1 MFPVL
6 KKIDLK
12 RVIASACAFV
22 IGFSLLPISKPVEV
36 EAATNGVRQS
46 RYIADIEEFP
56 VSYQDGLRSVKA
68 AYPEATFIYFD
79 TGLDWYNDLLSPY
92 NEMLIGRNL
101 IPASSPTSWKRVD
114 PEVYNMET
122 DEYKQIEPGWNA
134 ASQAIIE
141 YYMDPR
147 NFLTTQGVFQFS
159 ELTYNSS
166 QTVAGTEILL
176 DGTFMD
182 SDNGAVVE
190 DDEGNMM
197 TYAEALVEIG
207 RRVNVNPYMLASRII
222 QEQGSRGTVLCNG
235 APTFQDGAYAG
246 CYNYFNVSAY
256 GSSTESII
264 QHGLAYAQSHGW
276 TSRWRGLLGGA
287 DVVSSSY
294 VGKGL
299 DTLYLQHFN
308 VVAGSNGR
316 VSYAPYMANLRAPES
331 ESRNF
336 YRASQ
341 STDEKMVFIIPVYD
355 NMPGEPCYKPDGDGN
370 GNYWLKN
377 LAINGERLPDFD
389 TETGKYT
396 VILGEDVG
404 SVTIDAE
411 AYRENTISLNGK
423 LEKEKVSEYSQ
434 IVTLNF
440 GYNEFTLAVK
450 AENGNVKAYTLE
462 IIRDN
467 GEPFYSFSK
476 FTFDNQYAHLNAP
489 CNVDRISRTTKLM
502 NCYFTVTDKDGN
514 WKSAEEMV
522 ATGDSLIVRDE
533 NDKVILEK
541 QVMLRGDLDGNGD
554 VNELDVSIL
563 VQDRLKL
570 NKLSQTLKNAADIDK
585 NERHDAQD
593 IITLNQLVSY
603 HTQEVS
609 HLSLLINST
618 RAIKDEPFDVSLQ
631 VPTGTYVMEGYL
643 TYNNNFLRTVD
654 VDNTGSIH
662 FIVVNGNVLFE
673 NGKNIVS
680 FLPEIANDSI
690 EIDARCT
697 YAYDCNAGQDMY
709 MDISTAVVQAE
720 PSGLTIRA
728 ENSGT
733 LAYHEGPAVRLI
745 VGRLGNPEIKN
756 INVTL
761 PQDVET
767 GYDKSS
773 LYIEELTGDT
783 TYPLYVK
790 ENRAGNYSLPIEV
803 TYELNGK
810 FIKEDH
816 VLYYQ
821 INNCNCAESPFTKV
835 NEFEHK
841 KVCKYCKT
849 ETVATHQFTQKQD
862 TFLCVDCG
870 YETKFSIVVTAEEFE
885 AGKASS
891 INVVVLHEEEEF
903 TGSNVKYTW
912 YLDETLSSQTTATW
926 SSQLPDINEHTVTC
940 VVDLGNGVVL
950 LDRNKV
956 VQKEQDF
963 QITKIQCN
971 AIVAKSNA
979 QYEYRIGDGDWQAS
993 STFKKL
999 EPNTTYAVS
1008 RRLKDDPDKVETIN
1022 VTTVHTATYKAQK
1035 NATCTS
1041 NETEKGWCIYCSKSV
1056 ERELPGTILPHSFTS
1071 YEVKQTA
1078 TCQSGSTWKS
1088 LCDYEC
1094 GTEHVIENKDIGGHV
1109 FTEYNYNNNATCT
1122 ANGTQTAQCMYG
1134 CDAWNTIE
1142 APDTVQGHF
1151 YKEYIED
1158 ADGNR
1163 VATCT
1168 HGCGTSNKITTS
1180 KTVIEYIDVSL
1191 GKMHSGQTGM
1201 TTVEIN
1207 TKGAIFDNYLLKADD
1222 TEITRQTAR
1231 GKINRAQIYVLS
1243 QISFIADTGYV
1254 FDNEVKLY
1262 INGELIDCPAY
1273 VEDGVLYFNNVG
1285 RFKT

>member
-1 MFPVL
+1 M
-6 KKIDLK
+6 
-12 RVIASACAFV
+12 IASACAFV
-22 IGFSLLPISKPVEV
+22 IGFSLLPISSPMTA

-147 NFLTTQGVFQFS
+147 NFLTAKDIFQFS
-159 ELTYNSS
+159 ELTFNES
-166 QTVAGTEILL
+166 QTVAGTDILL
-176 DGTFMD
+176 NGTFMD
-182 SDNGAVVE
+182 SDHGAIVE
-190 DDEGNMM
+190 DDEGNKM

-235 APTFQDGAYAG
+235 APNFHDGAYAG

-256 GSSTESII
+256 GSSTEAIV

-287 DVVSSSY
+287 DVVSANY

-308 VVAGSNGR
+308 VVANSSGR

-341 STDEKMVFIIPVYD
+341 ATDEKMVFIIPVYD

-370 GNYWLKN
+370 GNYWLKD
-377 LAINGERLPDFD
+377 LAINGETVQDFD

-396 VILGEDVG
+396 IILGEDVG
-404 SVTIDAE
+404 SVTIDAK

-423 LEKEKVSEYSQ
+423 LEQEKVSEYSQ

-440 GYNEFTLAVK
+440 GYNEFTVAVK

-476 FTFDNQYAHLNAP
+476 FAFDNQYAHLNAP
-489 CNVDRISRTTKLM
+489 CNVDRLSKTTKLM
-502 NCYFTVTDKDGN
+502 NCYFTITDKEGK
-514 WKSAEEMV
+514 WKSADNMV
-522 ATGDSLIVRDE
+522 ATGDSLIIRDN
-533 NDKVILEK
+533 NDKIIFEK

-554 VNELDVSIL
+554 VNEVDVSFL
-563 VQDRLKL
+563 VQDRLKI

-585 NERHDAQD
+585 NGRHDAQD
-593 IITLNQLVSY
+593 IITLNQIVCY

-609 HLSLLINST
+609 NLNLLINST

-631 VPTGTYVMEGYL
+631 VPSGTYVMEGYL
-643 TYNNNFLRTVD
+643 TYNNNFLKTVD
-654 VDNTGSIH
+654 VDNTGSVH
-662 FIVVNGNVLFE
+662 FIVVNGTVLFE

-680 FLPEIANDSI
+680 FLPEIANDSV

-709 MDISTAVVQAE
+709 MDISTAFVTPE
-720 PSGLTIRA
+720 PSGLSVKA

-733 LAYHEGPAVRLI
+733 LAYHDGPVVRLV
-745 VGRLGNPEIKN
+745 VGKQGNPAITN
-756 INVTL
+756 INIIL
-761 PQDVET
+761 PTEVET

-773 LYIEELTGDT
+773 IYIEELIGDT

-790 ENRAGNYSLPIEV
+790 ENRAGNYNLPIEI
-803 TYELNGK
+803 TYEMNGK
-810 FIKEDH
+810 FYKEEQT
-816 VLYYQ
+816 LYYQ
-821 INNCNCAESPFTKV
+821 VNNCNCAETPFAKV
-835 NEFEHK
+835 SEFEHK
-841 KVCKYCKT
+841 KICEHCEK
-849 ETVATHQFTQKQD
+849 ETVAAHAFVQKNASY
-862 TFLCVDCG
+862 LCTDCG
-870 YETKFSIVVTAEEFE
+870 YETEFSMVLTVEDFE
-885 AGKASS
+885 QGKAGSA
-891 INVVVLHEEEEF
+891 NVVIMQGEEEF
-903 TGSNVKYTW
+903 KGQNVKYNW
-912 YLDETLSSQTTATW
+912 YLDATASTQTAATW
-926 SSQLPDINEHTVTC
+926 TSELPDINQHVLTC
-940 VVDLGNGVVL
+940 IVDLGNGVVL
-950 LDRNKV
+950 RERKDVIL
-956 VQKEQDF
+956 KEQDF
-963 QITKIQCN
+963 KITKNTCST
-971 AIVAKSNA
+971 IVAKSSSL
-979 QYEYRIGDGDWQAS
+979 YEYRIGDGEWQSS

-999 EPNTTYAVS
+999 EPNTRYAVS
-1008 RRLKDDPDKVETIN
+1008 RRLKDEPNKVETIY
-1022 VTTVHTATYKAQK
+1022 VTTEHAVTYKAQK

-1041 NETEKGWCIYCSKSV
+1041 NETEKGWCIYCSKSI
-1056 ERELPGTILPHSFTS
+1056 ERELPGTMLEHSFTS
-1071 YEVKQTA
+1071 YEVQQIA
-1078 TCQSGSTWKS
+1078 TCQSGSIWKS

-1094 GTEHVIENKDIGGHV
+1094 GTEHTIENTDIGGHV
-1109 FTEYNYNNNATCT
+1109 FTEYSYNNDASCT
-1122 ANGTQTAQCMYG
+1122 ANGTQTAQCIYG

-1142 APDTVQGHF
+1142 APDTVCGHY
-1151 YKEYIED
+1151 YKEYLD
-1158 ADGNR
+1158 NGDGKR
-1163 VATCT
+1163 IAVCT
-1168 HGCGTSNKITTS
+1168 HGCGTTNEIKTS
-1180 KTVIEYIDVSL
+1180 LSVIEYIDVSL

-1222 TEITRQTAR
+1222 VEITRQTAH
-1231 GKINRAQIYVLS
+1231 GKINRAQIYILS
-1243 QISFIADTGYV
+1243 HMSFIADTGYV
-1254 FDNEVKLY
+1254 FDEEVDLY

-1273 VEDGVLYFNNVG
+1273 IEDGVLYFNNVG